1 MADYGAQQGRE
12 YGRQYGHP
20 ANVERDAAFNHI
32 FGGGRSQTMTSQPP
46 PQPRAQSMASE
57 PRSPP
62 PPPPDMMPRAPP
74 VRPGQHPGHHP
85 GSYAPRPTSAQ
96 RPPSGPYERPFDGPM
111 PPMAHR
117 QPNPQHLPP
126 PLRPD
131 RRPYGAPQRME
142 PPRPGVG
149 PYPSMNRPIPNRYP
163 SGPPP
168 AMNSDGYRSQSLAS
182 QPRPNFPGPGQ
193 QPPGPNP
200 YHIAPAHTFRQQPYL
215 NHQARTTAQGRVVPE
230 RPDERSMTMAS
241 YIPAGESRQTM
252 SGRVIPDRRRESPQG
267 DSFPEEG
274 VPPRSYAPSGAPV
287 THQTKPRSTSHG
299 SDMQPRTMS
308 MASTIVQ
315 PDRTSSLSHRS
326 SSSTA
331 ISPTDRT
338 SSMSGRTATMKS
350 TSGPTQMVSSRKSPL
365 VYPAML
371 SKVGAGFRENIA
383 LGEKSKDGLEYKN
396 AFTGAEAVDLI
407 AYIIKTQDRN
417 LALLLGRSLDA
428 QKFFHD
434 VTYAH
439 RLRDSSNEV
448 YQFHETLMEGE
459 TEVNGVFTLMADCYS
474 PTCTPYQLCYSIA
487 CPRRLEQ
494 QARLNL
500 KPQHV
505 LKRQDSRSSL
515 HDQDNNEQKL
525 WINTVSKE
533 VADSIGDQEKKR
545 QEVLSELM
553 YTERD
558 FVKDLEYLRDFW
570 MKPLRSHMGSPIPDH
585 RREKFVRIVFSN
597 CQEVYMV
604 NSRMAESLTRRQQ
617 QNPVVHNVGD
627 IFLEYVPRFTPF
639 IKYGANQ
646 LFGKYEFENEKRTN
660 PQFAKFVEQ
669 TERMKESRKLELNG
683 YLTKPTTRLARYP
696 LLLEGILK
704 YTADDNPDKEDLPK
718 AIVMIKQFLSQVNV
732 ESGKAENHF
741 NLQQLNRELKFRPG
755 EYVDL
760 KLTDE
765 ARQLLFKG
773 MLKKTPA
780 ESNSDM
786 EAFLF
791 DHAFLLVRH
800 KMVNKKE
807 ELKMYRKPI
816 PLELL
821 HIPQMDDIIPKP
833 GLGKRT
839 PSGMMTNGRTNT
851 MTGKTEAGKAQAW
864 PITFKHLGK
873 DGYEQTLFCSSS
885 IQQQKWIEH
894 IDKQQRL
901 LREKSKV
908 FTKTILNEGYFNSYS
923 RVSCCVPFDGGRK
936 LVLGTDV
943 GVFLTD
949 RKPKDSSFKPKK
961 VLDVKAVTQI
971 DILEN
976 YGLLLVLSEK
986 TLFTFPIEALD
997 PDDGQYPGNKR
1008 GKKIGHAQFFKAGV
1022 CQGRHLVATVKTSAL
1037 STVIKVHEPAEQAG
1051 RSARRGG
1058 LARMLGG
1065 SQEVLKLWK
1074 EFYVP
1079 SEATSIHFLR
1089 SKLCVGCTKGFEVLS
1104 LETNESQS
1112 LLDQADTSLDF
1123 VQSKE
1128 NIKPIHIERVVGEF
1142 LLCYS
1147 DYSFYVNRNG
1157 WRARPEYLIKW
1168 EGTPQWF
1175 AIFAPYIL
1183 AFEPSFIEMRHME
1196 SGVLVHILT
1205 AKNIRML
1212 HSSTREILY
1221 AYEDEMGE
1229 DDDHSPSNT
1238 EQLVKQQ
1245 PPPQVPRHHSYQ
1257 QQVVPGVR

>member
-1 MADYGAQQGRE
+1 
-12 YGRQYGHP
+12 
-20 ANVERDAAFNHI
+20 
-32 FGGGRSQTMTSQPP
+32 MT
-46 PQPRAQSMASE
+46 
-57 PRSPP
+57 
-62 PPPPDMMPRAPP
+62 
-74 VRPGQHPGHHP
+74 
-85 GSYAPRPTSAQ
+85 
-96 RPPSGPYERPFDGPM
+96 
-111 PPMAHR
+111 
-117 QPNPQHLPP
+117 
-126 PLRPD
+126 
-131 RRPYGAPQRME
+131 
-142 PPRPGVG
+142 
-149 PYPSMNRPIPNRYP
+149 
-163 SGPPP
+163 
-168 AMNSDGYRSQSLAS
+168 
-182 QPRPNFPGPGQ
+182 
-193 QPPGPNP
+193 
-200 YHIAPAHTFRQQPYL
+200 
-215 NHQARTTAQGRVVPE
+215 
-230 RPDERSMTMAS
+230 S
-241 YIPAGESRQTM
+241 YIPNGESRQTM

-267 DSFPEEG
+267 DSFPEG
-274 VPPRSYAPSGAPV
+274 RVPPGNHAANISPV
-287 THQTKPRSTSHG
+287 SHQTKPRSTSHG

-308 MASTIVQ
+308 MASTAV
-315 PDRTSSLSHRS
+315 PPADRTSSLSHRS

-331 ISPTDRT
+331 VSAMSPSDRT

-350 TSGPTQMVSSRKSPL
+350 TSTAIQMVSSRKSPL

-371 SKVGAGFRENIA
+371 SKVAVAFRENLT
-383 LGEKSKDGLEYKN
+383 LGDKTKDGLEYKN

-459 TEVNGVFTLMADCYS
+459 AQVNGVFTLMADCYS

-533 VADSIGDQEKKR
+533 VADSIGDKERKR

-570 MKPLRSHMGSPIPDH
+570 MKPLRSHMGSPIPEH

-604 NSRMAESLTRRQQ
+604 NSRMAEALTRRQQ

-660 PQFAKFVEQ
+660 PQFARFVEE
-669 TERMKESRKLELNG
+669 TERLKESRKLELNG

-696 LLLEGILK
+696 LLLENVLK
-704 YTADDNPDKEDLPK
+704 YTADDNPDKQDLPK
-718 AIVMIKQFLSQVNV
+718 AIAMIKDFLSQVNI

-760 KLTDE
+760 KLMDE
-765 ARQLLFKG
+765 GRQLLFKG
-773 MLKKTPA
+773 MLKKSPA

-833 GLGKRT
+833 GTKRT
-839 PSGMMTNGRTNT
+839 SSGMMTTSRTNT
-851 MTGKTEAGKAQAW
+851 MTSKADPGKQQTW

-873 DGYEQTLFCSSS
+873 DGYEQTLFCSSA

-894 IDKQQRL
+894 IDAQQRL

-923 RVSCCVPFDGGRK
+923 RVSCCVPLDGGRK

-943 GVFLTD
+943 GIFLTD
-949 RKPKDSSFKPKK
+949 RKPKDASIKPKK

-997 PDDGQYPGNKR
+997 PDDGQPGNKR
-1008 GKKIGHAQFFKAGV
+1008 GKRVGHAQFFKAGV

-1074 EFYVP
+1074 VNDQQLLSPPPYGELTHDALQEFYVP

-1123 VQSKE
+1123 VQQKE

-1157 WRARPEYLIKW
+1157 WRARTEYLIKW

-1196 SGVLVHILT
+1196 TGVLIHILT

-1212 HSSTREILY
+1212 HSSTREVLY
-1221 AYEDEMGE
+1221 LSAFYGGFADIWTLRSCTRTKTRWARTSSPVWTSGV
-1229 DDDHSPSNT
+1229 DLQARPRTNANRRRRRFSTHSRRNY
-1238 EQLVKQQ
+1238 
-1245 PPPQVPRHHSYQ
+1245 RHHATSHSSNRSSPVSDKRESKNQ
-1257 QQVVPGVR
+1257 NVANMRLRWISA